1 MFSQRIPLPD
11 DLALVLL
18 EFEVGA
24 SVGLVWLHRR
34 RPAPRAFREFV
45 DEVEELYRGTMG

>member
-1 MFSQRIPLPD
+1 MFSQRIPLSD
-11 DLALVLL
+11 DLALVPL

-34 RPAPRAFREFV
+34 WPAPRAFREFV
-45 DEVEELYRGTMG
+45 DEVEELYRGTIG